1 MAEKSETSA
10 ILKETPMENPTIQ
23 EVPIS
28 ESSQPKVAQPLEP
41 PESSASERAQPLEP
55 PPSSSAEAPP
65 KRRGRPAGTKDAI
78 KRKRKPI
85 SKPVKVTAPSSD
97 TSPSPVA
104 TPPRPL
110 NRFERRAAL
119 FDSWFQ

>member
-1 MAEKSETSA
+1 MAENSETSA
-10 ILKETPMENPTIQ
+10 IIETPENPTIQ

-28 ESSQPKVAQPLEP
+28 ESSQPAVAQPLEP
-41 PESSASERAQPLEP
+41 PESSASERAQPLES
-55 PPSSSAEAPP
+55 PSSSAEAP
-65 KRRGRPAGTKDAI
+65 KRRGRPAGTKDTI
-78 KRKRKPI
+78 KRERKPKP
-85 SKPVKVTAPSSD
+85 KPVKVTPVAPPSSD
-97 TSPSPVA
+97 SSPCPVA